1 MLSDPDHAVGT
12 LYEVVRDADDQY
24 ASFPRRISYLI
35 DPTGTIRRAHAVSD
49 VAAHADDV
57 LRDLR
62 DLRAEA
68 EQHPLP

>member
-1 MLSDPDHAVGT
+1 MGT

-24 ASFPRRISYLI
+24 ASFPKRISYLI
-35 DPTGTIRRAHAVSD
+35 DPTGTIRRAHAVTD

-62 DLRAEA
+62 ELGAGTA
-68 EQHPLP
+68 QNPAP